1 MKRIKQIGLSLSML
15 ILTLFL
21 IYWTS
26 GFYFSP
32 QACVEDSLRGL
43 YFAPAEKI
51 LEICSGDRFYYLYAN
66 DHQYAL
72 HNVRKTAAFFYV
84 TAGGS
89 THNDYPKS
97 TEPFD
102 LDFSADQANEV
113 FLVHRNRPDIEKV
126 EWELTEGSRKVLLDQ
141 WKDDFAMTVLPRSD
155 ADSVFWQGTVRAYDA
170 QGKLVD
176 ERVFP

>member
-1 MKRIKQIGLSLSML
+1 MKRIKQIGLSLGVL
-15 ILTLFL
+15 ALTLFL

-51 LEICSGDRFYYLYAN
+51 LEIRSGDCFYYLYAN

-72 HNVRKTAAFFYV
+72 HNVKKTALFFYV
-84 TAGGS
+84 SSGGS

-97 TEPFD
+97 TESFD
-102 LDFSADQANEV
+102 LDFSADQGNEV
-113 FLVHRNRPDIEKV
+113 FLVHRNRPDIAKV
-126 EWELTEGSRKVLLDQ
+126 EWEQTEGSLKVILDQ
-141 WKDDFAMTVLPRSD
+141 WKDDFAMIVMPRSD
-155 ADSVFWQGTVRAYDA
+155 ADSGFWQGTVRAYDA
-170 QGKLVD
+170 QGNLVD